1 MLNKLEIQNY
11 AIIDKLDIEFAS
23 GLTII
28 TGETGAGKSILLGA
42 LGLIMGKRADTKV
55 MFNQDKKC
63 FVEAVFDIS
72 AYGLQGYFSE
82 EDMEY
87 FDELVIRREIA
98 PGGKSRAFINDS
110 PVTLDILQ
118 NLTENLIDIH
128 QQFDTLDIQ
137 KPSFQM
143 QVMDALAG
151 NKATLEAYTTSYK
164 LYKATSKKLENLVS
178 KNNNAQNEIA
188 FLTFQM
194 EEFIQADLKPGE
206 QDILEQQLQK
216 LTAAEDVKKNTAM
229 LVQGIEDDENA
240 IIGQLQ
246 NIINQFVAI
255 KNFDPSYLDIYN
267 RLLSIRE
274 ELSDLTKEASR
285 IYDNTEYDLEA
296 IEVVTN
302 RLNIINRLQK
312 KHQVMSLEDLL
323 QKQNEIQAALLGFDD
338 LSQEISALE
347 TELATQTMYLE
358 SLATQLRQGRTNV
371 ISKLEE
377 DTHLQLESLSMKH
390 AHIKVQMEALDK
402 LGPNGMDEVN
412 ILFSPNKGSEYLPL
426 KDTASGGELSRL
438 TLIIKSL
445 VAGAIT
451 LPTLVFDEIDAGVS
465 GDVAQKMGNILTGL
479 SQKHQ
484 VITITHS
491 PQIAAKAHSHY
502 WVYKT
507 DTDHRTVTSMR
518 KLNDEDRIIEIAKML
533 SGNPPS
539 ESAKANARELIAS

>member
-72 AYGLQGYFSE
+72 AYGLQAFFAE
-82 EDMEY
+82 EDLEY

-98 PGGKSRAFINDS
+98 PGGKSRAFVNDS
-110 PVTLDILQ
+110 PVTLDIIQ
-118 NLTENLIDIH
+118 SLTENLIDVH

-137 KPSFQM
+137 KPSFQL
-143 QVMDALAG
+143 QVIDALAG
-151 NKATLEAYTTSYK
+151 NKTTLEAYTTAYKSYRT
-164 LYKATSKKLENLVS
+164 TSKKLDDLVA

-194 EEFIQADLKPGE
+194 DEFTQADLKSGE
-206 QDILEQQLQK
+206 QDDLEQKLQK
-216 LTAAEDVKKNTAM
+216 LTAAEDVKKNTAL

-246 NIINQFVAI
+246 SIINQFVTI
-255 KNFDPSYLDIYN
+255 KSLDPAYSDIYN
-267 RLLSIRE
+267 RLQSTRE
-274 ELSDLTKEASR
+274 ELSDLAKEAAR

-296 IEVVTN
+296 IEATTN

-312 KHQVMSLEDLL
+312 KHQVMNMEDLL
-323 QKQNEIQAALLGFDD
+323 KKQNEIQTALLGYGD
-338 LSQEISALE
+338 LSQEIAMLE
-347 TELATQTMYLE
+347 NELASQTQHLQ
-358 SLATQLRQGRTNV
+358 SLAIQLRQARKNV

-390 AHIKVQMEALDK
+390 AYIKVRLEPLDK
-402 LGPNGMDEVN
+402 LAPNGMDEVN

-438 TLIIKSL
+438 TLVIKSL

-465 GDVAQKMGNILTGL
+465 GDVAQKMGSILTGL

-518 KLNDEDRIIEIAKML
+518 KLNDEDRVIEIAKML

-539 ESAKANARELIAS
+539 ESAKANARELMGA

>member
-72 AYGLQGYFSE
+72 AYGLQAFFAE
-82 EDMEY
+82 EDLEY

-98 PGGKSRAFINDS
+98 PGGKSRAFVNDS
-110 PVTLDILQ
+110 PVTLDIIQ
-118 NLTENLIDIH
+118 SLTENLIDVH

-137 KPSFQM
+137 KPSFQL
-143 QVMDALAG
+143 QVIDALAG
-151 NKATLEAYTTSYK
+151 NKATLDTYIAAYKSYRT
-164 LYKATSKKLENLVS
+164 TSKKLEDLVA

-194 EEFIQADLKPGE
+194 DEFTQADLKSGE
-206 QDILEQQLQK
+206 QDDLEQKLQK
-216 LTAAEDVKKNTAM
+216 LTAAEDVKKNTAL

-246 NIINQFVAI
+246 SIINQFVTI
-255 KNFDPSYLDIYN
+255 KNLDPAYSDIYN
-267 RLLSIRE
+267 RLQSTRE
-274 ELSDLTKEASR
+274 ELSDLAKEAAR

-296 IEVVTN
+296 IEATTN

-312 KHQVMSLEDLL
+312 KHQVMNMEDLL
-323 QKQNEIQAALLGFDD
+323 KKQNEIQTALLGYGD
-338 LSQEISALE
+338 LSQEIAVLE
-347 TELATQTMYLE
+347 NELASQTQHLQ
-358 SLATQLRQGRTNV
+358 SLAIQLRQARKNV

-390 AHIKVQMEALDK
+390 AYIKVKLEPLDK
-402 LGPNGMDEVN
+402 LAPNGMDEVN

-438 TLIIKSL
+438 TLVIKSL

-465 GDVAQKMGNILTGL
+465 GDVAHKMGSILTGL

-539 ESAKANARELIAS
+539 ESAKANARELMGA